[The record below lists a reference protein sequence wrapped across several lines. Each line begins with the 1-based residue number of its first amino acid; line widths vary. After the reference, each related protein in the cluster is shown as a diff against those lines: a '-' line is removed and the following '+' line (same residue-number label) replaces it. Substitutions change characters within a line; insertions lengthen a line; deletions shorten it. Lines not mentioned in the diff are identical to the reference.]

1 MNSNSESENQQIDEI
16 SSSEDS
22 DFVIEAEEPS
32 FAAEDSC
39 AEDVSIPEPRW
50 VEVAMLE
57 SEESK
62 LKQRP
67 LSMQD
72 LLI

>member
-39 AEDVSIPEPRW
+39 AEDVSIPEPR
-50 VEVAMLE
+50 
-57 SEESK
+57 
-62 LKQRP
+62 
-67 LSMQD
+67 
-72 LLI
+72 